1 MTALN
6 PAERWAALRL
16 LESAVKD
23 AAQTAKAEAAVYRQR
38 VGAKAL
44 ESRFGDVSITR
55 RKPVIR
61 FDPDALLAWA
71 EENAPHMIERTI
83 PAHLQDALKRE
94 LIIDGD
100 DVVTADGEVV
110 AFATVQAGVEFL
122 TWRASAETKAEAAA
136 AVAQRLDA
144 TITAALPA

>member
-6 PAERWAALRL
+6 PAERYAALKL

-23 AAQTAKAEAAVYRQR
+23 AAQTAKVEAEAYRAR
-38 VGAKAL
+38 VGAKSL

-55 RKPVIR
+55 RKSTIR

-110 AFATVQAGVEFL
+110 DFATVQAGVEFL

>member
-6 PAERWAALRL
+6 PAERSAALRL

-23 AAQTAKAEAAVYRQR
+23 AAQTAKVEAEAYRQR
-38 VGAKAL
+38 VGAKSL

-55 RKPVIR
+55 RKHTIR

-71 EENAPHMIERTI
+71 EENAPDMIERTI
-83 PAHLQDALKRE
+83 PARLQDALKRE

-100 DVVTADGEVV
+100 DVGTANGEVV
-110 AFATVQAGVEFL
+110 DFATVQAGIEFL

>member
-1 MTALN
+1 VTTLN

-23 AAQTAKAEAAVYRQR
+23 AAQAAKVEAEVYRQR

-110 AFATVQAGVEFL
+110 DFATVQAGVEFL

>member
-6 PAERWAALRL
+6 PAERYAALKL

-23 AAQTAKAEAAVYRQR
+23 AAQTAKVDAEVYRQA
-38 VGAKAL
+38 VGAKVL

-55 RKPVIR
+55 RKPAIR

-71 EENAPHMIERTI
+71 EENAPDMIQRTI

-100 DVVTADGEVV
+100 EVVTADGEV
-110 AFATVQAGVEFL
+110 ATFATVQAGIEFL
-122 TWRASAETKAEAAA
+122 TWRASAETKDAAAA

>member
-23 AAQTAKAEAAVYRQR
+23 AAQAAKVEAEVYRQR

-71 EENAPHMIERTI
+71 EENAPDMIERTI
-83 PAHLQDALKRE
+83 PARLQDALKRE

-110 AFATVQAGVEFL
+110 DFATVQAGVEFL

>member
-6 PAERWAALRL
+6 PAERYAALKL

-23 AAQTAKAEAAVYRQR
+23 AAQTAKVDAEVYRQR
-38 VGAKAL
+38 VGAKSL

-55 RKPVIR
+55 RKPAIR

-71 EENAPHMIERTI
+71 EENAPDMIQRTI

-100 DVVTADGEVV
+100 EVVTADGEV
-110 AFATVQAGVEFL
+110 ATFATVQAGIEFL

>member
-1 MTALN
+1 MTTLN
-6 PAERWAALRL
+6 PAERYAALKL

-23 AAQTAKAEAAVYRQR
+23 AAQTAKVEAEVYRQR

-44 ESRFGDVSITR
+44 ESRFGDVTITR
-55 RKPVIR
+55 RKPTIR

-83 PAHLQDALKRE
+83 PARLQDALKRE

-100 DVVTADGEVV
+100 DVVTANGEVV
-110 AFATVQAGVEFL
+110 DFATVQDGIEFL
-122 TWRASAETKAEAAA
+122 TWRASAEAKSAAAA
-136 AVAQRLDA
+136 AVAERLEP
-144 TITAALPA
+144 ITAAALPA

>member
-23 AAQTAKAEAAVYRQR
+23 AAQTAKAEAEVYRQR
-38 VGAKAL
+38 VGAKSL
-44 ESRFGDVSITR
+44 ESRFGDVTITR

-100 DVVTADGEVV
+100 DVVTANGEVV
-110 AFATVQAGVEFL
+110 DFATVQAGIEFL

>member
-23 AAQTAKAEAAVYRQR
+23 AAQAAKAEAEEYRQA
-38 VGAKAL
+38 VGAKSL
-44 ESRFGDVSITR
+44 ESRFGDVTITR
-55 RKPVIR
+55 RKPTIA

-100 DVVTADGEVV
+100 DVVTADGEVDD
-110 AFATVQAGVEFL
+110 FATVQAGVEFL

>member
-6 PAERWAALRL
+6 PAERYAALKL

-23 AAQTAKAEAAVYRQR
+23 AAQTAKVDAEVYRQR
-38 VGAKAL
+38 VGAKSL

-100 DVVTADGEVV
+100 DVVTADGEV
-110 AFATVQAGVEFL
+110 ANFATVQAGVEFL

>member
-23 AAQTAKAEAAVYRQR
+23 AAQTAKAEAEVYRQR
-38 VGAKAL
+38 VGAKSL

-55 RKPVIR
+55 RKSTIR

-100 DVVTADGEVV
+100 DVVTANGEVV
-110 AFATVQAGVEFL
+110 DFATVQAGTEFL
-122 TWRASAETKAEAAA
+122 TWRASAEAKAEAAA
-136 AVAQRLDA
+136 TVAQRLDA

>member
-23 AAQTAKAEAAVYRQR
+23 AAQTAKAEAEEYRQA
-38 VGAKAL
+38 VGAKSL
-44 ESRFGDVSITR
+44 ESRFGDVTITR
-55 RKPVIR
+55 RKHTIR

-100 DVVTADGEVV
+100 DVVTANGEVV
-110 AFATVQAGVEFL
+110 DFATVQAGVEFL

>member
-1 MTALN
+1 MTTLN
-6 PAERWAALRL
+6 PAERYAALKL

-23 AAQTAKAEAAVYRQR
+23 AAQTAKAEAEVYRQR

>member
-23 AAQTAKAEAAVYRQR
+23 AAQAAKAEAEVYRHR
-38 VGAKAL
+38 VGAKSL

-55 RKPVIR
+55 RKSTIR

-83 PAHLQDALKRE
+83 PARLQDALKRE

-110 AFATVQAGVEFL
+110 DFATVQAGIEFL

>member
-23 AAQTAKAEAAVYRQR
+23 AAQTAKAEAEVYRQR
-38 VGAKAL
+38 VGAKSL

-55 RKPVIR
+55 RKPTIH

-71 EENAPHMIERTI
+71 EENAPHMIERSI
-83 PAHLQDALKRE
+83 PAALQDALKRE
-94 LIIDGD
+94 LIIDGG

-110 AFATVQAGVEFL
+110 DFAFVQPGSEFL